1 LVGRLPVFGPDSPAA
16 TAADPDG
23 GGAAGGWVRAC
34 ATVNLAA
41 DVGGDGRRAVQLITG
56 VHQRAHPATEVGI
69 IGSGDEPV
77 MRQVGLVG

>member
-1 LVGRLPVFGPDSPAA
+1 
-16 TAADPDG
+16 
-23 GGAAGGWVRAC
+23 
-34 ATVNLAA
+34 VNLAA

-77 MRQVGLVG
+77 MRQVGLVGQRQRDQRFSCRRWIDGRRAAGYRGR